1 MLELDRLITALG
13 ATLASSGL
21 ILYGVAA
28 SYVSPDDFQ
37 TTASLWMM
45 IGGLVGAA
53 VGLVM
58 YRQAYQEED

>member
-1 MLELDRLITALG
+1 MLELGRLITALG

-37 TTASLWMM
+37 TTVSLWMM
-45 IGGLVGAA
+45 IGGLVVAA